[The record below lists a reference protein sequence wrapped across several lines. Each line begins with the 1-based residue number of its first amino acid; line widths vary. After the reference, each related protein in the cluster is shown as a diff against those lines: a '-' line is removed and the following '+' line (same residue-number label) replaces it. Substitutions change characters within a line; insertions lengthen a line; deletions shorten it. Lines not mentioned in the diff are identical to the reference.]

1 MQTIALKNNI
11 KEYYFYKFQIEK
23 DMNIFLKIEIS
34 PPDLFDQDFFP
45 NKQEFILFVM
55 KKEVK

>member
-34 PPDLFDQDFFP
+34 PPDLFDQDFFL